1 MTSTFHTPTG
11 DLGAWNPKG
20 YSNARVDEL
29 IPLIGQEYDHDKRQ
43 AMISEAVKLHRD
55 EVGKIM
61 LHQQFLTWGM
71 SDKVNALV
79 PADEYT
85 RFWYYTMN

>member
-1 MTSTFHTPTG
+1 MQ
-11 DLGAWNPKG
+11 
-20 YSNARVDEL
+20 
-29 IPLIGQEYDHDKRQ
+29 I
-43 AMISEAVKLHRD
+43 HRD
-55 EVGKIM
+55 KVGKIM

-71 SDKVNALV
+71 SDKVNAIV